1 MPLKQQA
8 QQIADWQHLLT
19 NSADV
24 LPALSGFITE
34 HAAALT
40 QVFYQQMLTDETAR
54 QFLSH
59 DQVKSRLSAS
69 MELWLRQ
76 LADGSDLAATL
87 AQQVRIGEIHARVN
101 VPVHVVLRGARC
113 LKNHVTASALA
124 KPELQ
129 ECSRLF
135 SQLVD
140 MAMEVMSQAYAHSHD
155 RSARNE
161 EAYRLFSVSQ
171 NLAAERDRQKAS
183 LLDWE
188 NKLMFDCA
196 VGIPAAQLP
205 RLQSSEFGLWYRHK
219 GAHAFQGAPESGL
232 IIDTMQ
238 QIDEAILPLLNHKA
252 DLPELHL
259 QRLKELRELT
269 KSLRYHLELLFEQN
283 SSLEAGKDV
292 MTRLLNR
299 KFLPAVL
306 SREVQYSRQNNS
318 PFALLA
324 LDIDHFKQINDN
336 YGHEAGDMVL
346 QQLAVLMTNSCRGG
360 DFLFRLGGE
369 EFLLVLVD
377 VEQAAALAVA
387 EKLRKLVAAEAFLLP
402 GGAQLQV
409 TVSIGLALHNGHP
422 DYQLTMRSADEAL
435 YQAKHQGRNQV
446 VMAN

>member
-1 MPLKQQA
+1 MPLKQQT
-8 QQIADWQHLLT
+8 QLIADWQHLLT
-19 NSADV
+19 NSADL
-24 LPALSGFITE
+24 LPTLSRFITE
-34 HAAALT
+34 HAAVLT
-40 QVFYQQMLTDETAR
+40 QVFYQQMLTDEAAR

-69 MELWLRQ
+69 MEVWLRQ

-113 LKNHVTASALA
+113 LKNHFAALALA

-129 ECSRLF
+129 ACSRLF

-196 VGIPAAQLP
+196 VGIAAAQLP

-219 GAHAFQGAPESGL
+219 GAHAFQGTPESGL

-238 QIDEAILPLLNHKA
+238 QIDEAILPLLSHNA
-252 DLPELHL
+252 ELPEQHL

-324 LDIDHFKQINDN
+324 LDIDHFKRINDN

-377 VEQAAALAVA
+377 VEKAAALAVA

-422 DYQLTMRSADEAL
+422 DYQLTMRRADEAL
-435 YQAKHQGRNQV
+435 YQAKHQGRDQV
-446 VMAN
+446 VMAG

>member
-1 MPLKQQA
+1 
-8 QQIADWQHLLT
+8 
-19 NSADV
+19 
-24 LPALSGFITE
+24 
-34 HAAALT
+34 
-40 QVFYQQMLTDETAR
+40 MLTDETAR

-196 VGIPAAQLP
+196 VGIAAAQLP

-269 KSLRYHLELLFEQN
+269 KSLR
-283 SSLEAGKDV
+283 
-292 MTRLLNR
+292 
-299 KFLPAVL
+299 
-306 SREVQYSRQNNS
+306 
-318 PFALLA
+318 
-324 LDIDHFKQINDN
+324 
-336 YGHEAGDMVL
+336 
-346 QQLAVLMTNSCRGG
+346 
-360 DFLFRLGGE
+360 
-369 EFLLVLVD
+369 
-377 VEQAAALAVA
+377 
-387 EKLRKLVAAEAFLLP
+387 
-402 GGAQLQV
+402 
-409 TVSIGLALHNGHP
+409 
-422 DYQLTMRSADEAL
+422 
-435 YQAKHQGRNQV
+435 
-446 VMAN
+446 